1 MPYYEVTLRDADSL
15 TTLNY
20 EAPSG
25 DVARQQAA
33 RATPGKTVT
42 SVRLLTERPGALLKA
57 NVKQVKNKDLIRMCR
72 SMGSMLNAR
81 IGLEDTLAFYAN
93 GLEDD
98 DLKEALL
105 GIRDRLVNG
114 SPAPEAFANS
124 GRFSEMFVGLVKAGT
139 ESATLG
145 DAFRA
150 IADMTS
156 KTLEFRNRL
165 KKALIVPTLVIF
177 GVFNVFVASLTY
189 QTPQLENM
197 MNDMGA
203 KPDPFS
209 GFVFQLSHIVR
220 AGWPFA
226 YAVIAAVAATLFF
239 SAKVREGLVSFIV
252 SRWSVARHMVMGVRQ
267 LMILGTM
274 NMVIKNGG
282 SVADA
287 LSSAS
292 KVVAGTR
299 IGEEIK
305 LVAVKFASGLRLEES
320 FRRYSGCDKQVSHM
334 IGAGEK
340 AGTLAEQLGLLTE
353 MYEEQTGDAMGI
365 FVGASSFL
373 TLLIATAM
381 IGFVFLSSVLP
392 TVLMGPKMLEVMH

>member
-1 MPYYEVTLRDADSL
+1 
-15 TTLNY
+15 
-20 EAPSG
+20 
-25 DVARQQAA
+25 
-33 RATPGKTVT
+33 
-42 SVRLLTERPGALLKA
+42 
-57 NVKQVKNKDLIRMCR
+57 
-72 SMGSMLNAR
+72 
-81 IGLEDTLAFYAN
+81 
-93 GLEDD
+93 
-98 DLKEALL
+98 
-105 GIRDRLVNG
+105 
-114 SPAPEAFANS
+114 
-124 GRFSEMFVGLVKAGT
+124 
-139 ESATLG
+139 
-145 DAFRA
+145 
-150 IADMTS
+150 
-156 KTLEFRNRL
+156 
-165 KKALIVPTLVIF
+165 
-177 GVFNVFVASLTY
+177 
-189 QTPQLENM
+189 
-197 MNDMGA
+197 
-203 KPDPFS
+203 
-209 GFVFQLSHIVR
+209 
-220 AGWPFA
+220 
-226 YAVIAAVAATLFF
+226 
-239 SAKVREGLVSFIV
+239 
-252 SRWSVARHMVMGVRQ
+252 MVMGVRQ

-353 MYEEQTGDAMGI
+353 MYEEQTSDAMDI